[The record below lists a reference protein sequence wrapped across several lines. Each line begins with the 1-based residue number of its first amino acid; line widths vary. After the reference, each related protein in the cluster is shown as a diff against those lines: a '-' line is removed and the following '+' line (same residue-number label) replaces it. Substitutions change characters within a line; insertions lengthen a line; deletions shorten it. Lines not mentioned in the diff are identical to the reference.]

1 VTSLPSAYVLINVE
15 ANMEDSVLK
24 DLKTMPEIIEA
35 YVSYGVYDLIVK
47 VRTENI
53 ETLKE
58 IVTYKIRSIKNVRKT
73 LTLIAQ

>member
-1 VTSLPSAYVLINVE
+1 MTSLPSAYVLINVE